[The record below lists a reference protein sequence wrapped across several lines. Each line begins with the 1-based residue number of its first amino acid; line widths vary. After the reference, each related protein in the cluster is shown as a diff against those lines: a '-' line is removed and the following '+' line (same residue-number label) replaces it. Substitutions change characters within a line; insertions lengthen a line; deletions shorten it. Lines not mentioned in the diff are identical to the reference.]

1 MCKGTARR
9 RMILRDRLDGSEMT
23 RADGGLAERSGGIAC
38 SNFLVQIGRQRTV
51 NVRFVSTARI
61 PRTLIAFLVLGALV
75 AAACTG
81 DDDGASTTTTTPTT
95 ATDAVPEVTEPA
107 DDSGGDSGGDTVEPA
122 PDPQPDESTPEYSAT
137 IRRTSNNV
145 PHIVGDTLADAGYG
159 YGYAFAEDHLC
170 SLADAVIQVR
180 SEAAGFHGRGDN
192 DKWLNQD
199 LVYLALDL
207 YGGATDDLDG
217 ADPTLQGVIRG
228 YAAGYNDYLAATGAD
243 SVPGYCA
250 GEPWVRPI
258 DEYDLAAY
266 YKALS
271 WRASVD
277 PLIGFIAS
285 AEPPAEAATAADDDD
300 TGNDAI
306 DESALAAL
314 SPDATT
320 LASNA
325 WAAGPDRT
333 ADGTTMLVGN
343 PHFPWQG
350 MLRMYEV
357 HLTVPGE
364 LDVYGVSLLG
374 SPAVQIGFN
383 DAIAWSHT
391 VSAGR
396 RFTAYSLDLVPGDPT
411 SYRYGDEV
419 REMSSVDVAVEVLQ
433 PDGSTLEVERTFW
446 ASHYGPVIDFPGVGW
461 STERTLTFRDANA
474 DNDELLPQFFA
485 MNTARS
491 MDEFIE
497 AHATWQGV
505 PWVNTIAASAD
516 GRIWYADT
524 SATPNLS
531 DEAIAAWK
539 QQVESDPIT
548 SIALDNGVVL
558 LDGSD
563 PLFEWVDDPA
573 ARDPGVVPFSKM
585 PQLERTDVVFNAND
599 PYWYATLDEV
609 IAEVS
614 PLHGNFA
621 APLSNRTRGNAAQLH
636 PERGDSGSDGL
647 FTFEEF
653 RDSAIGNRVFTAEQL
668 VDEVVDRCRA
678 EGADAEMCDV
688 LEAWDRRVDV
698 TSVGAALWR
707 EFIDSFPNA
716 ALVDAGALWA
726 SPFDPADPLNT
737 PSGLSADPEI
747 VPRLEAAAE
756 RLSSAGFAVDAPLGD
771 LQFTERNGERIPI
784 HGGTGAEGVS
794 NVVGFGRNTTTAEIG
809 FDRGEVVEG
818 SRSLT
823 ATGYPI
829 TNGTSFIYA
838 LEFTADG
845 PVAQAFLTYGQTGD
859 PASEFFG
866 DQTKL
871 FSAKQWRTL
880 LFDEASISSDP
891 ALREYTVQR

>member
-1 MCKGTARR
+1 
-9 RMILRDRLDGSEMT
+9 
-23 RADGGLAERSGGIAC
+23 
-38 SNFLVQIGRQRTV
+38 
-51 NVRFVSTARI
+51 
-61 PRTLIAFLVLGALV
+61 
-75 AAACTG
+75 
-81 DDDGASTTTTTPTT
+81 
-95 ATDAVPEVTEPA
+95 
-107 DDSGGDSGGDTVEPA
+107 
-122 PDPQPDESTPEYSAT
+122 
-137 IRRTSNNV
+137 
-145 PHIVGDTLADAGYG
+145 
-159 YGYAFAEDHLC
+159 
-170 SLADAVIQVR
+170 
-180 SEAAGFHGRGDN
+180 
-192 DKWLNQD
+192 
-199 LVYLALDL
+199 
-207 YGGATDDLDG
+207 
-217 ADPTLQGVIRG
+217 
-228 YAAGYNDYLAATGAD
+228 
-243 SVPGYCA
+243 
-250 GEPWVRPI
+250 
-258 DEYDLAAY
+258 
-266 YKALS
+266 
-271 WRASVD
+271 
-277 PLIGFIAS
+277 
-285 AEPPAEAATAADDDD
+285 
-300 TGNDAI
+300 
-306 DESALAAL
+306 
-314 SPDATT
+314 
-320 LASNA
+320 
-325 WAAGPDRT
+325 
-333 ADGTTMLVGN
+333 MLVGN

-383 DAIAWSHT
+383 DAVAWSHT

-419 REMSSVDVAVEVLQ
+419 REMTSVEVAVEVLQ
-433 PDGSTLEVERTFW
+433 PDGSTRDVERTFW
-446 ASHYGPVIDFPGVGW
+446 SSHYGPVIDFPGVGW

-531 DEAIAAWK
+531 ADAIAAWRER
-539 QQVESDPIT
+539 VESDPIT

-563 PLFEWVDDPA
+563 PLYEWVDDPE
-573 ARDPGVVPFSKM
+573 ARDPGVVPFSQM
-585 PQLERTDVVFNAND
+585 PQLERSDVVFNAND

-609 IAEVS
+609 FAEFS

-621 APLSNRTRGNAAQLH
+621 APLSNRTRGNAVQLH
-636 PERGDSGSDGL
+636 PERGDSGPDGL

-668 VDEVVDRCRA
+668 VDEVVERCRA
-678 EGADAEMCDV
+678 EGAEDELCDV
-688 LEAWDRRVDV
+688 LEAWDRRVDI

-716 ALVDAGALWA
+716 ALVDAGPLWA
-726 SPFDPADPLNT
+726 EPFDPADPLDT
-737 PSGLSADPEI
+737 PNGLSADPEI
-747 VPRLEAAAE
+747 VPRLEAAAA
-756 RLSSAGFAVDAPLGD
+756 RLRSAGFAVDAPLGD
-771 LQFTERNGERIPI
+771 LQFSERNGERIAI

-794 NVVGFGRNTTTAEIG
+794 NVVGFGRNTTTAETG
-809 FDRGEVVEG
+809 FDRGEVVDG

-823 ATGYPI
+823 AKGYPI

-838 LEFTADG
+838 LEFTPDG

-880 LFDEASISSDP
+880 LFDEASITNDP
-891 ALREYTVQR
+891 ALREYTVER

>member
-1 MCKGTARR
+1 MSPASR
-9 RMILRDRLDGSEMT
+9 
-23 RADGGLAERSGGIAC
+23 
-38 SNFLVQIGRQRTV
+38 
-51 NVRFVSTARI
+51 NVALLFA
-61 PRTLIAFLVLGALV
+61 LGALL
-75 AAACTG
+75 AAACTN
-81 DDDGASTTTTTPTT
+81 DDGASTTTPPPPPSTDTP
-95 ATDAVPEVTEPA
+95 AASVPPSTEP
-107 DDSGGDSGGDTVEPA
+107 DTTEPSEPA
-122 PDPQPDESTPEYSAT
+122 EPDATYTAT
-137 IRRTSNNV
+137 IRRTAHNV
-145 PHIVGDTLADAGYG
+145 PHIVGDDLPSVGYG

-180 SEAAGFHGRGDN
+180 SEAASFHGAGDD

-207 YGGATDDLDG
+207 YERARTDFD
-217 ADPTLQGVIRG
+217 AAESTLQDVIRA
-228 YAAGYNDYLAATGAD
+228 YAAGVNAHLADAGAD
-243 SVPGYCA
+243 GVTGYCA

-285 AEPPAEAATAADDDD
+285 AQPPTPAEAGDEAGASDDEL
-300 TGNDAI
+300 
-306 DESALAAL
+306 DESALSAVA
-314 SPDATT
+314 PDPTT

-325 WAAGPDRT
+325 WAIGPDRT

-350 MLRMYEV
+350 MLRFYEV

-383 DAIAWSHT
+383 ESVAWSHT

-411 SYRYGDEV
+411 SYQYGDEV
-419 REMSSVDVAVEVLQ
+419 REMTSVDVSVDVVDD
-433 PDGSTLEVERTFW
+433 DGTIRTEDRTFW
-446 ASHYGPVIDFPGVGW
+446 FSHYGPVIDFPGVGW
-461 STERTLTFRDANA
+461 TADRTLTFRDANA

-485 MNTARS
+485 MNTASS

-531 DEAIAAWK
+531 PEAIDAWEAR
-539 QQVESDPIT
+539 VASDPIT

-563 PLFEWVDDPA
+563 PLFEWVDDPR
-573 ARDPGVVPFSKM
+573 ARDPGVVPFEEM
-585 PQLERTDVVFNAND
+585 PQLERSDYVFNAND
-599 PYWYATLDEV
+599 PYWFANA
-609 IAEVS
+609 AELLPEYS
-614 PLHGNFA
+614 PLHGNFGR
-621 APLSNRTRGNAAQLH
+621 PVSNRTRGNATQLDA
-636 PERGDSGSDGL
+636 ERGDAGADGL
-647 FTFEEF
+647 FTFEEL
-653 RDSAIGNRVFTAEQL
+653 RDSAIGNRVFTGEAL
-668 VDEVVDRCRA
+668 VDEVVVRCRA
-678 EGADAEMCDV
+678 EGAPAEICDV
-688 LEAWDRRVDV
+688 LDGWDRRVDLA
-698 TSVGAALWR
+698 SVGAALWR
-707 EFIDSFPNA
+707 EFIDSFSGA
-716 ALVDAGALWA
+716 ELVDAGPLWA
-726 SPFDPADPLNT
+726 NAFDPADPFGT
-737 PSGLSADPEI
+737 PNGLSADPAI
-747 VPRLEAAAE
+747 VTRLVDAAD
-756 RLSSAGFAVDAPLGD
+756 RLRAAGFDIDVPLGD
-771 LQFTERNGERIPI
+771 LQFTERSGERIPI
-784 HGGTGAEGVS
+784 HGGNGAEGVS
-794 NVVGFGRNTTTAEIG
+794 NVVGYGRNTTTTEEGLARA
-809 FDRGEVVEG
+809 DVVDG

-823 ATGYPI
+823 PDGYPI
-829 TNGTSFIYA
+829 ANGTSFIYA

-859 PASEFFG
+859 PSSEFFS
-866 DQTKL
+866 DQTRR
-871 FSAKQWRTL
+871 FSEKDWRTL
-880 LFDEASISSDP
+880 LFSDDAIASDP
-891 ALREYTVQR
+891 SLREYTVTG

>member
-1 MCKGTARR
+1 MST
-9 RMILRDRLDGSEMT
+9 
-23 RADGGLAERSGGIAC
+23 
-38 SNFLVQIGRQRTV
+38 GRHT
-51 NVRFVSTARI
+51 
-61 PRTLIAFLVLGALV
+61 RTLLAFVALGALV

-81 DDDGASTTTTTPTT
+81 GDDGASTTT
-95 ATDAVPEVTEPA
+95 DAVPDVTEPG
-107 DDSGGDSGGDTVEPA
+107 DDDGGATTEPA
-122 PDPQPDESTPEYSAT
+122 PDAEPDESRPEYSAT

-170 SLADAVIQVR
+170 SLADAVLQVR
-180 SEAAGFHGRGDN
+180 SEAASFHGPGDG

-207 YGGATDDLDG
+207 YGRAADDLDD
-217 ADPTLQGVIRG
+217 ADAELQGVIRG
-228 YAAGYNDYLAATGAD
+228 YAAGYNDYLAATGAE

-285 AEPPAEAATAADDDD
+285 AEPPADIDDSGEVDEV
-300 TGNDAI
+300 
-306 DESALAAL
+306 DESALAPL
-314 SPDATT
+314 SPDAAT

-333 ADGTTMLVGN
+333 ANGTTMLVGN

-383 DAIAWSHT
+383 DAVAWSHT

-485 MNTARS
+485 MNTAGS
-491 MDEFIE
+491 MEEFIE

-539 QQVESDPIT
+539 QRVESDPIT

-563 PLFEWVDDPA
+563 PIFEWVDDPE

-621 APLSNRTRGNAAQLH
+621 APLSNRTRGNAVQLD
-636 PERGDSGSDGL
+636 PERGDSGPDGL
-647 FTFEEF
+647 FSFEEF

-668 VDEVVDRCRA
+668 VDEVVGRCRA
-678 EGADAEMCDV
+678 EGAEAELCDV
-688 LEAWDRRVDV
+688 LAAWDRRVDI

-716 ALVDAGALWA
+716 ALVDAGPLWA
-726 SPFDPADPLNT
+726 TPFDPDDPLNT

-756 RLSSAGFAVDAPLGD
+756 RLRSAGFEVDTPLGD
-771 LQFTERNGERIPI
+771 LQFAERNGERIAI

-794 NVVGFGRNTTTAEIG
+794 NVVGFGRNTTTTEIG

-818 SRSLT
+818 SRALT
-823 ATGYPI
+823 AQGYPI

-838 LEFTADG
+838 LEFTPAG

-859 PASEFFG
+859 PSSEFFG

-880 LFDEASISSDP
+880 LFDEASINGDP